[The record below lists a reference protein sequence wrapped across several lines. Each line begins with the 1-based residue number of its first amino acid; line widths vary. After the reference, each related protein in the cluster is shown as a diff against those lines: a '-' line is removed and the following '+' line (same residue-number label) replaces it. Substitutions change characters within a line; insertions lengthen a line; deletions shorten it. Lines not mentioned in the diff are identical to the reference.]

1 MKATEVIN
9 LIEEEK
15 ITLLNATHFN
25 SDFTPNELQNIKNA
39 LITNSSVEVVEL
51 ENIEI
56 KNNIWQILSESLALN
71 NSIKSLKI
79 NNIKNLDNDLSA
91 LEEIIIFST
100 SIEEL
105 IIANHINSGNDI
117 LNAIGYA
124 ITTNTNLKKL
134 VLTNNNLKGSSI
146 DCVSQIINMNNTI
159 IDINISHQRIIK
171 L

>member
-1 MKATEVIN
+1 MEATEIIH

-25 SDFTPNELQNIKNA
+25 SDFTQN
-39 LITNSSVEVVEL
+39 EL

-56 KNNIWQILSESLALN
+56 KNDIWQLLSESLVLN
-71 NSIKSLKI
+71 NSIKSFKI

-105 IIANHINSGNDI
+105 IIANHINSGDDI
-117 LNAIGYA
+117 LNAIG
-124 ITTNTNLKKL
+124 
-134 VLTNNNLKGSSI
+134 
-146 DCVSQIINMNNTI
+146 DTI
-159 IDINISHQRIIK
+159 K
-171 L
+171 